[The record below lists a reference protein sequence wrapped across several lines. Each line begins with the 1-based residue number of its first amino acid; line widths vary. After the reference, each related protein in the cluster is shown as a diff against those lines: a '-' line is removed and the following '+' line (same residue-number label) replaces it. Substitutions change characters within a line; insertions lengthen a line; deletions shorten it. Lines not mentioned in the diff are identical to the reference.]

1 MYDSRLSLLGSIY
14 GNNNAPIDNFGR
26 SLEPQGDTW
35 TAFQQRVQTPSVT
48 AALTQK
54 KESNIPKVGSVKQ
67 AVSSTQVQPNN
78 PSIGYLGD
86 EGNWVSALT
95 GLTNN
100 FLAVQNQKNAEDKQL
115 LGQVIQGLG
124 QGVGGMAMSDKR
136 LKENIKAVGKLDN
149 GLTVYLFNFKG
160 QDTPQIGLIAQ
171 EVKEVIPE
179 AVTEGEDGYLRV
191 DYKLATQGK

>member
-14 GNNNAPIDNFGR
+14 GGANNAPIDQIGR
-26 SLEPQGDTW
+26 DLEPGGYTW
-35 TAFQQRVQTPSVT
+35 QDFQRNNAQPSVSQ
-48 AALTQK
+48 ALQNK
-54 KESNIPKVGSVKQ
+54 KPSNIPSQGSVRQ
-67 AVSSTQVQPNN
+67 ALQTAPQNN

-95 GLTNN
+95 GLTNS
-100 FLAVQNQKNAEDKQL
+100 FLAAKNQKDAEDKQL
-115 LGQVIQGLG
+115 FGQVIEGLG
-124 QGVGGMAMSDKR
+124 KGIGGMAMSDER
-136 LKENIKAVGKLDN
+136 LKENIRPIGKLDN
-149 GLTVYLFNFKG
+149 GLTVYIFNFKG

-191 DYKLATQGK
+191 DYELATRSK